1 MVSEFM
7 FGSTSQQD
15 PGTPHRSSTVGC
27 QTDRTQTVSVGT
39 LQRAETRSVG
49 TQTVELKVSVATQLS
64 SGTLKS
70 AHVRSKGIQA
80 TVSFKNVG
88 TKTSTYPEFTLAST
102 PIKGPGLG
110 PSKRPRLEL
119 EQEQGETLIEFEET
133 LDSSYHPDD
142 NVEESDVSLQTR
154 STHSDAKYIVFES
167 CLGQLFEKFPICR
180 AMQLEIFQYETF
192 RRHARHYLEP
202 AIIHKWKTDQLKI
215 FQQLHHHGGKVTVAG
230 DMRADSP
237 GHSAKFGSYTL
248 MHLGSNTIVD
258 FQLVQS
264 NEVGGSYHMEG
275 LKRCL
280 DHLESN
286 DLAVE
291 YIVTDRHPQIQK
303 FLRERNMEQFYDVW
317 HFEKAVQAKI
327 PCRSVGVETL
337 PLEVPVPFLTSTPL
351 KRPPKRPCVDLE
363 EDYQD
368 PFEGSSSLVISEGQD
383 ATYDPAESIT
393 NATETTSNEVGGS
406 YHMELEGLKRSPGVV
421 KGTWCD
427 SGLYCHGQTSAN
439 SEIPKGKQHLPIL

>member
-1 MVSEFM
+1 MVAWAE
-7 FGSTSQQD
+7 STSQQD

-80 TVSFKNVG
+80 TVSLKNVG

-119 EQEQGETLIEFEET
+119 EQEQGETSIEFEET

-142 NVEESDVSLQTR
+142 TVEESDVSLQTR

-167 CLGQLFEKFPICR
+167 CLGQLFEKCPVCKTDCDVQKRKNGTFVAFTQRCPNCSYFRQWESQPIIGSTPICR

-215 FQQLHHHGGKVTVAG
+215 FQQLHHQGGKVTVAG

-264 NEVGGSYHMEG
+264 NEVGGSYHMEKEG

-317 HFEKAVQAKI
+317 HFEKGIYPYV
-327 PCRSVGVETL
+327 L
-337 PLEVPVPFLTSTPL
+337 
-351 KRPPKRPCVDLE
+351 
-363 EDYQD
+363 
-368 PFEGSSSLVISEGQD
+368 
-383 ATYDPAESIT
+383 
-393 NATETTSNEVGGS
+393 
-406 YHMELEGLKRSPGVV
+406 
-421 KGTWCD
+421 
-427 SGLYCHGQTSAN
+427 
-439 SEIPKGKQHLPIL
+439 